1 MRADEFK
8 VASEVLDEILTELQA
23 EYADQIIA
31 ATKTSDSVGVAAVA
45 MRCVVLED
53 VVGTIVARARNDS
66 VAKQPETDSD
76 E

>member
-8 VASEVLDEILTELQA
+8 LVGELLDDVLTELQS
-23 EYADQIIA
+23 EYLNQIIE
-31 ATKTSDSVGVAAVA
+31 ATKVSDSAGVAAVA

-53 VVGTIVARARNDS
+53 LVGTIVARAADT
-66 VAKQPETDSD
+66 VPTQPETDND